1 MRFVATADWQLGKQ
15 ALFLP
20 EEARARYAQAR
31 LDAVAALGS
40 VAEEVSADFIVVG
53 GDVFESNQLDRAI
66 VSRALEVLRQF
77 KVPTYLLPGNH
88 DPLDA
93 ASIYDSVQFVDFCPP
108 HVHVLRDSGLAASV
122 SCADGTTAEI
132 YAAPWFSR
140 DPREDLVARVIH
152 DLPAPGNEVR
162 ILAGHGNVST
172 LQADQDSLDVIDVAN
187 LRACLSAGTLDFV
200 VLGDRHGLLEVADRV
215 WYPGTPEVTA
225 EREIDPGNVLVVN
238 IDPKTREYRVD
249 TQRVGAWDFRVVAAE
264 LANDDDITDLLATLD
279 KVEQKTKTSIKLALS
294 GTLTVSQN
302 ARLEKELDIRADL
315 FARLDHWAR
324 HTDLVV
330 MAADADFSALP
341 LSGFAL
347 DALDELRDKARDAA
361 DSDERRAASD
371 AVGLLYRLAGGGQ

>member
-31 LDAVAALGS
+31 LDAVAALGD
-40 VAEEVSADFIVVG
+40 VAEEVGADFIVVG

-66 VSRALEVLRQF
+66 VSRTLEVLRRF

-93 ASIYDSVQFVDFCPP
+93 ASIYDSVQFVDSCPD
-108 HVHVLRDSGLAASV
+108 HVHVLRESGLAATV
-122 SCADGTTAEI
+122 SCADGSTASI
-132 YAAPWFSR
+132 YAAPWFSK
-140 DPREDLVARVIH
+140 DPRTDLVAEVIQ
-152 DLPAPGNEVR
+152 DLPAKGSEVR
-162 ILAGHGNVST
+162 VLVGHGNVST

-187 LRACLSAGTLDFV
+187 LKRCLSDGTLDFV
-200 VLGDRHGLLEVADRV
+200 VLGDRHGLFEVADRI

-225 EREIDPGNVLVVN
+225 DREKNPGNALVVEIDPA
-238 IDPKTREYRVD
+238 TRTHEVSVRK
-249 TQRVGAWDFRVVAAE
+249 VGAWAFRVITAD
-264 LANDDDITDLLATLD
+264 LAGEDDITNLLATLD
-279 KVEQKTKTSIKLALS
+279 RIEDKTKTFIKLALS

-302 ARLEKELDIRADL
+302 ARLEKELDVRGDL
-315 FARLDHWAR
+315 FAGLDHWAR

-347 DALDELRDKARDAA
+347 DALEELRQKAQDTA
-361 DSDERRAASD
+361 DLEQSRAARD